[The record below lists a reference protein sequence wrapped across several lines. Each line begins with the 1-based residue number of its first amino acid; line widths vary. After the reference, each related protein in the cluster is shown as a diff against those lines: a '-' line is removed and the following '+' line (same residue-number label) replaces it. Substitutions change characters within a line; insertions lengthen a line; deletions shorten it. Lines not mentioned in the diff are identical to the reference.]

1 MAVPGP
7 ACAFSIITFLDC
19 LQLDSPLLIFFRIVR
34 FIPAFSHSFEKFQ
47 QILGEFQTGR
57 VEPFLKLPHIPPIL

>member
-19 LQLDSPLLIFFRIVR
+19 LQLDSPLLIFLRIVR
-34 FIPAFSHSFEKFQ
+34 FIPALSHSFEKFQ
-47 QILGEFQTGR
+47 QILGEFQTGL